1 MCRCGG
7 GFRAY
12 PLSQVQGSVA
22 CGKLSHMAL
31 DVVDLRTFYATP
43 LGGMTRRLVG
53 RLVRERFASCCGFSV
68 LGIGYPAPFLDGYRE
83 EAVRV
88 MAFMPAEQGVVNW
101 PSAGRSA
108 SALVDTTALPLPD
121 SCIDRVLLIHSLEI
135 TEHPRDLLAEVWR
148 VLTPGGRV
156 VAVAP
161 SRAGLWAR
169 VDATPFGQGQPYSR
183 SQLRDLL
190 RETLFSP
197 THWTEALYM
206 PPIGRQLFLRSSPAF
221 ERIGAQLA
229 LPGAG
234 VLVVEAE
241 KQLYR
246 PVLRRQLSRRMAPAL
261 QPALVARAVGAVA
274 RGAPIERS
282 RAFPTSNCVPDVS
295 GRRTVP

>member
-1 MCRCGG
+1 
-7 GFRAY
+7 
-12 PLSQVQGSVA
+12 
-22 CGKLSHMAL
+22 MAL

-43 LGGMTRRLVG
+43 LGALTRRLVG
-53 RLVRERFASCCGFSV
+53 RLVRERFASCFGFSV
-68 LGIGYPAPFLDGYRE
+68 LGIGYATPFLDVYRE

-88 MAFMPAEQGVVNW
+88 LAFMPAEQGVVNW
-101 PSAGRSA
+101 PVPGRSA
-108 SALVDTTALPLPD
+108 SALIDTGALPLPD
-121 SCIDRVLLIHSLEI
+121 SCIDRVLLIHALET

-169 VDATPFGQGQPYSR
+169 SESTPFGQGQPYSR

-197 THWTEALYM
+197 TQWSEALYM
-206 PPIGRQLFLRSSPAF
+206 PPIGRRLYLRSASAF
-221 ERIGAQLA
+221 ERMGSRLA

-246 PVLRRQLSRRMAPAL
+246 PILRRTLARRMAPAM
-261 QPALVARAVGAVA
+261 QPVMIPRPIGAVA
-274 RGAPIERS
+274 RAARQ
-282 RAFPTSNCVPDVS
+282 PD
-295 GRRTVP
+295 TDEA